1 MGSMAGLKS
10 NSKRVYSKGDL
21 PSLLPPVLP
30 SLWWASSCPTQA
42 GRFASVSCG
51 SQRLSSGSWYMQ
63 DLVCALQDWSLC
75 FSQSSDLSGQ
85 TPWGFPVPLS
95 DPQAEQAWHG
105 VQNIHNSGRTS
116 LGLLFSGHPPSA
128 GIGFD
133 FIMIVSLLWS
143 CCNFFFV
150 FGCGVPVFGGSSV
163 PLLMVVQ
170 QLVAVWVLSQE
181 EMSGHPIAML
191 L

>member
-21 PSLLPPVLP
+21 PSLLPPALP
-30 SLWWASSCPTQA
+30 SLQWASSCPTQA

-51 SQRLSSGSWYMQ
+51 SLRLSSGSWYMQ

-105 VQNIHNSGRTS
+105 VQNLHNSGRTS
-116 LGLLFSGHPPSA
+116 LGLLFSSHPPSG

-133 FIMIVSLLWS
+133 FIMIVSLLRS

-181 EMSGHPIAML
+181 EMSAHPIAML